1 MKAPHAP
8 SWPKRVPRTMA
19 TPVTALCDNLAIAA
33 RRWPDKQA
41 LVFMDGVLPTASSR
55 SRWKHSQAPCTV

>member
-1 MKAPHAP
+1 
-8 SWPKRVPRTMA
+8 MA